1 MIELPKDSSDP
12 SVVGVGHHRICFIDP
27 EDSHK
32 CIKVIYSPSKHASE
46 EVRREVAYYRRLQKS
61 LKDWSGIPKYYGE
74 VETNLGTGYVY
85 DRIIDFDG
93 KPSQTMQERYQD
105 LKEPWQ
111 REEMTALVRRLEE
124 YLTNN
129 HIVTMSLKPF
139 NILCHRISETEI
151 EPVICDNIG
160 TASFIPIELVCPWFA
175 RNREKR
181 MIKKMIR
188 QQCLFLNDRNM

>member
-32 CIKVIYSPSKHASE
+32 CIKVTYSPSKHASE

-74 VETNLGTGYVY
+74 VETNLGSGYVY

-93 KPSQTMQERYQD
+93 KPS
-105 LKEPWQ
+105 
-111 REEMTALVRRLEE
+111 
-124 YLTNN
+124 
-129 HIVTMSLKPF
+129 
-139 NILCHRISETEI
+139 
-151 EPVICDNIG
+151 
-160 TASFIPIELVCPWFA
+160 
-175 RNREKR
+175 
-181 MIKKMIR
+181 
-188 QQCLFLNDRNM
+188 